1 MFCRYDRFVICFQ
14 LIVSATA
21 LTTLNAQSPIVLSE
35 VMFNP
40 SGNENYNE
48 FIEIY
53 NISAEEVDLS
63 GYWIGDG
70 VDSDEIID
78 AGWGINLAPDQFA
91 VILDNGYFENSTDY
105 DSLIPPDAL
114 ILTISGNTF
123 GSRGL
128 LNSAPETVTL
138 FNPDSVPIA
147 EYTYSIDNAQG
158 FSDEKID
165 LSEGDDAVN
174 WANSL
179 VHQGTPGFK
188 NSVSPLE
195 IDLALSTV
203 YTLPEYPSR
212 GEPFSII
219 ADIKNQGTVGVTD
232 FSLTLFV
239 DLDKDSA
246 LSAGEELLP
255 AIMHSAPIAPGDSIQ
270 LSVEITD
277 FKWNSVTLGAI
288 ISLDGD
294 EDSSNNSAFHRI
306 LFSFESKE
314 LVINEI
320 MYDPFVEGE
329 AFSPQSEYV
338 EIYNNSSLP
347 IDLNGW
353 SISDRDTSQK
363 KIITSREA
371 LIQPGGF
378 FLVAADS
385 IHFQFFGENEN
396 SLIIGSRLPRLN
408 NDGDE
413 IYLYSPSGTL
423 IDNVTVSPVLAGG
436 RGIAAERIDPLSDS
450 QSKSNW
456 LSSVD
461 LLGGTPAESNSVSKE
476 IISSN
481 LRLKL
486 TPNPFSPDGDGFDD
500 FLNID
505 YSLPSR
511 SVIMD
516 IMIFDSIGRRVRR
529 LLSSVTAGSE
539 GIIIWDGLDDRGRKL
554 PIGIYIIYLE
564 ATSTSEG
571 RVYSDKGVAVLA
583 RKL

>member
-1 MFCRYDRFVICFQ
+1 
-14 LIVSATA
+14 
-21 LTTLNAQSPIVLSE
+21 
-35 VMFNP
+35 
-40 SGNENYNE
+40 
-48 FIEIY
+48 
-53 NISAEEVDLS
+53 
-63 GYWIGDG
+63 
-70 VDSDEIID
+70 
-78 AGWGINLAPDQFA
+78 
-91 VILDNGYFENSTDY
+91 
-105 DSLIPPDAL
+105 
-114 ILTISGNTF
+114 
-123 GSRGL
+123 
-128 LNSAPETVTL
+128 
-138 FNPDSVPIA
+138 
-147 EYTYSIDNAQG
+147 
-158 FSDEKID
+158 
-165 LSEGDDAVN
+165 
-174 WANSL
+174 
-179 VHQGTPGFK
+179 
-188 NSVSPLE
+188 
-195 IDLALSTV
+195 
-203 YTLPEYPSR
+203 
-212 GEPFSII
+212 
-219 ADIKNQGTVGVTD
+219 
-232 FSLTLFV
+232 
-239 DLDKDSA
+239 
-246 LSAGEELLP
+246 
-255 AIMHSAPIAPGDSIQ
+255 
-270 LSVEITD
+270 
-277 FKWNSVTLGAI
+277 
-288 ISLDGD
+288 
-294 EDSSNNSAFHRI
+294 
-306 LFSFESKE
+306 
-314 LVINEI
+314 

-353 SISDRDTSQK
+353 SISDSDSSKK
-363 KIITSREA
+363 KIITSQEA

-378 FLVAADS
+378 FLLAADS

-396 SLIIGSRLPRLN
+396 SLIIGSRFPRLN

-423 IDNVTVSPVLAGG
+423 IDNVTVSPALAGG

-450 QSKSNW
+450 QSRSNW

-505 YSLPSR
+505 YTLPSR